1 MHPSILKGRS
11 DETPAGHALFS
22 TALWKKCENSLVCF
36 FFSSGNRK
44 SELTFSKTAETECCE
59 TSFFKFA
66 EINDPLPHIVILTP
80 DQHASTWIRCQHQ

>member
-11 DETPAGHALFS
+11 DETPAGHALP
-22 TALWKKCENSLVCF
+22 ALWKKGENILVCF

-44 SELTFSKTAETECCE
+44 SELTFSKTAETECRE

-66 EINDPLPHIVILTP
+66 KKMTPYLIVILTSN
-80 DQHASTWIRCQHQ
+80 QLASTWIRCQHQ